1 MNSSKTSDCF
11 EPVGFC
17 ARHSNEGMVSDDFGE
32 PASSNQLTGGPR
44 PDQRI
49 RMSMDVVHS
58 DGCQNK
64 VHFVI
69 DDIKRSSHES
79 LLEIDHL
86 LCTPLHVTTQ
96 GYLDNLEDLN
106 LKNDI
111 SLEIKHKFDK
121 IIRDIGVFMLLQ
133 DSHIPEA
140 ECEWHSFDEVLH
152 AGSISDDMPAQIHGL
167 TKNTIL
173 NGQLGRILG
182 PASNKRGKYPRWQF
196 MLDAPDFAE
205 GRYSGGIE
213 VLPVNVRMMTSDKR
227 ASDVRAAMWLYALD
241 EVVTPAEL
249 FIKLLQHYHVYA
261 PCFEGSKD
269 FHFKRP
275 FIQQLVDILG
285 PWEEAASYAR
295 YVDVARRRGLRVLWL
310 NDRETCLI

>member
-1 MNSSKTSDCF
+1 MKFSKTSDCL
-11 EPVGFC
+11 EPVGFA
-17 ARHSNEGMVSDDFGE
+17 ARHSNEGMMSDDSGQ
-32 PASSNQLTGGPR
+32 PASPNQLTGCPR
-44 PDQRI
+44 PDQPI
-49 RMSMDVVHS
+49 RCPLNVVHS
-58 DGCQNK
+58 DGSQNK

-69 DDIKRSSHES
+69 DDIKRMSHES
-79 LLEIDHL
+79 LLEIHHL
-86 LCTPLHVTTQ
+86 LCTPVHVTTQ
-96 GYLDNLEDLN
+96 GYLDNLEDSN

-111 SLEIKHKFDK
+111 SLEIKHKFDT

-133 DSHIPEA
+133 DSHIPET

-152 AGSISDDMPAQIHGL
+152 AGSIPDDMPAQIHGL

-182 PASNKRGKYPRWQF
+182 PASNKRGKYRRWQF
-196 MLDAPDFAE
+196 MLDAPDLAH
-205 GRYSGGIE
+205 GRYSCGIE
-213 VLPVNVRMMTSDKR
+213 VLPVNVRMMTTDKR
-227 ASDVRAAMWLYALD
+227 ASDVRAAIWLYVLD

-249 FIKLLQHYHVYA
+249 FIKLLQHYHGYA

-275 FIQQLVDILG
+275 FTQQLVDILV
-285 PWEEAASYAR
+285 PWEEAASYAQ

-310 NDRETCLI
+310 NEHETCLV